1 MALENKYRKQA
12 RSQALQA
19 AAKGGASGAALGLQI
34 GGALGAAGG
43 PLSFVTAP
51 VGAAIGAG
59 LGAVGA
65 GLSVRLQAGR
75 EYREL
80 QKMQKQQQKLLS
92 KQEDAAQAEARRQMG
107 YQGAQESYLG
117 LAEPDEMSMGLQ
129 QPGVTGY
136 DAYKRRRYGT

>member
-1 MALENKYRKQA
+1 MALEKKYRKQA

-19 AAKGGASGAALGLQI
+19 AGKGAASGAAVGAQL
-34 GGALGAAGG
+34 GALGGAGV
-43 PLSFVTAP
+43 LSWLSAP

-136 DAYKRRRYGT
+136 NAYKRRRYGT